1 MAKVATFEK
10 NAKRQ
15 RLINQY
21 AKKRA
26 ALKATIKNKATSDE
40 DRFAA
45 VVELSKLP
53 RNSAQV
59 RYRNRCQI
67 TGRPRGNYRLFG
79 LSRITFRELASN
91 GMVPGV
97 RKASW

>member
-10 NAKRQ
+10 NAKRK

-21 AKKRA
+21 SKKRA
-26 ALKATIKNKATSDE
+26 ALKATIKNKQTSDE

-45 VVELSKLP
+45 VIELSKLP

-79 LSRITFRELASN
+79 LSRITLRELASN
-91 GMVPGV
+91 GMIPGV

>member
-15 RLINQY
+15 RLINKYSKQ
-21 AKKRA
+21 RA
-26 ALKATIKNKATSDE
+26 ALKAIIKNKQTGDE
-40 DRFAA
+40 ERFAA
-45 VVELSKLP
+45 VVELAKLP
-53 RNSAQV
+53 RNGAQV
-59 RYRNRCQI
+59 RFRNRCLI

-79 LSRITFRELASN
+79 LSRITLRELASN
-91 GMVPGV
+91 GMIPGV